1 MFCIYGSYEY
11 NPSIFDNMQMEIND
25 IDDDISS
32 DIENLL
38 ANRFD
43 SLYLKDI
50 YKKNNICIDII
61 YPRVQYGHHRVLLK
75 SPDYIRFLLSLY
87 PFPSDLENLQKIV
100 LRPRHIILGNVE
112 LMSLYLQQKKIL
124 VVYLHHPHFYS
135 LKTSRFA
142 QFSELTPMI
151 HMLQGKIMKTNMHEN
166 DPYLIPPLWYMVS
179 IIESSS
185 ENKVDKFLLR
195 CDSSSKLR
203 AVLDEISFFYGRHG
217 Y

>member
-1 MFCIYGSYEY
+1 
-11 NPSIFDNMQMEIND
+11 
-25 IDDDISS
+25 
-32 DIENLL
+32 
-38 ANRFD
+38 
-43 SLYLKDI
+43 
-50 YKKNNICIDII
+50 
-61 YPRVQYGHHRVLLK
+61 
-75 SPDYIRFLLSLY
+75 
-87 PFPSDLENLQKIV
+87 
-100 LRPRHIILGNVE
+100 
-112 LMSLYLQQKKIL
+112 
-124 VVYLHHPHFYS
+124 PHFYS

>member
-1 MFCIYGSYEY
+1 MFDIYGSYEY

-61 YPRVQYGHHRVLLK
+61 YPSVQYGHHRVLLK

-87 PFPSDLENLQKIV
+87 PFSSDLENLQKIV
-100 LRPRHIILGNVE
+100 CAHGILYWAMLSSWLCICNKKKYWLYTCIILI
-112 LMSLYLQQKKIL
+112 S
-124 VVYLHHPHFYS
+124 
-135 LKTSRFA
+135 
-142 QFSELTPMI
+142 I
-151 HMLQGKIMKTNMHEN
+151 H
-166 DPYLIPPLWYMVS
+166 
-179 IIESSS
+179 
-185 ENKVDKFLLR
+185 
-195 CDSSSKLR
+195 
-203 AVLDEISFFYGRHG
+203 
-217 Y
+217 